1 VGTRGLHSLRL
12 TRELLKRRKKKI
24 AVTADDASQAIGL
37 DKAAYVKGLL
47 NMIEHPQYEYEN
59 IVVLVATGEGMTRRE
74 IGRHLWAHLTPM
86 WNMSKEGFQEL
97 YERLP
102 GPKPPFEEAWRLTG
116 GNPGLLRKLYTTKW
130 DFDVVVNLFI
140 EEKRVD
146 RFVKSLTTVERRV
159 LEEAV
164 EEPDVFWHHLQ
175 EEYVRRLLDVLVEK
189 NMVLELYTR
198 KPYLWIDAPPPERDP
213 ELGIGRRVAWQTPLH
228 REAVRKALQET

>member
-1 VGTRGLHSLRL
+1 MGTRGLHSLRL

-102 GPKPPFEEAWRLTG
+102 GEKPPFEEAWRLTG

-198 KPYLWIDAPPPERDP
+198 KPHLWIDAPPPERDP
-213 ELGIGRRVAWQTPLH
+213 ELGIGRRIAWQTPLH
-228 REAVRKALQET
+228 REAVRRALQET